1 MSSLIRRTILLFLY
15 PTLVFAFLLPAAG
28 VIAIDGGIFWAL
40 GLGFVFS
47 CAVFGSLFLMDMGND
62 AIDAMSN
69 PKHLTLRNSFGWG
82 MVLAFFLTPGLVLK
96 LMGLLAGTLTVT
108 GWVWPLV
115 AGVAIMLGGLI
126 VRLILLD

>member
-1 MSSLIRRTILLFLY
+1 MSSIFRRAILLFVY
-15 PTLVFAFLLPAAG
+15 PTLVFAFLLPMAG
-28 VIAIDGGIFWAL
+28 VTAINGGVFSAIL
-40 GLGFVFS
+40 LGFVFS

-62 AIDAMSN
+62 AIDAMSE
-69 PKHLTLRNSFGWG
+69 PKLLTLRNTFGWG

-96 LMGLLAGTLTVT
+96 LMGVFVGSLTVF